1 MNIESGG
8 QSVKRPEEA
17 VGLDQHS
24 NLEVSASLV
33 VGIVH
38 STYEAYGSP
47 PAGGCWPYPPG

>member
-24 NLEVSASLV
+24 SLEVSPDLGI
-33 VGIVH
+33 GIVH